1 MLDMNT
7 LVPEILV
14 GVGAA
19 IFIGS
24 LLALLRQRTPSGLLT
39 KHPSHRPRAVA
50 DEQLPDRTETNEAP
64 SPDRSTKDKPA
75 ANGAKAAKEGSQES
89 SNADVTSAD
98 NHSEETQTFRLRR
111 ARTIFFMIAGF
122 LATVWGIATILAR
135 G

>member
-7 LVPEILV
+7 LVPEILI

-24 LLALLRQRTPSGLLT
+24 LLALLRQRTPAGLLT

-50 DEQLPDRTETNEAP
+50 DEQLPEPAE
-64 SPDRSTKDKPA
+64 STKASKRDRNTERKTGIS
-75 ANGAKAAKEGSQES
+75 GAETSGQES

-98 NHSEETQTFRLRR
+98 NQSAETQTFRLRR
-111 ARTIFFMIAGF
+111 ARTIFFMVAGF
-122 LATVWGIATILAR
+122 LVTVWGIATILAR

>member
-7 LVPEILV
+7 LVPEILI

-24 LLALLRQRTPSGLLT
+24 LLALLRQRTPAGLLT

-50 DEQLPDRTETNEAP
+50 DEQFPEATESTEATKRGGTTESKVGIKRTESN
-64 SPDRSTKDKPA
+64 
-75 ANGAKAAKEGSQES
+75 SQES
-89 SNADVTSAD
+89 SNAYVTTAD
-98 NHSEETQTFRLRR
+98 NDSEETQTFRLRR